1 MNTRPA
7 QGRNSAASWVPAY
20 VRLAEQDGLEER
32 IRAAEQ
38 LARTCRLCPRRCGV
52 DRLNDERGYCL
63 IGRQARVSSAFPHHG
78 EEDCLRGWRGS
89 GTIFF
94 TGCNL
99 QCVFCQ
105 NYEISHSA
113 GGKAVDPADLATLMV
128 RLAHLGCHNINLVT
142 PTHVTW
148 QIIEALPA
156 AVAAGLRLPLVYNC
170 GGYESVETLRL
181 LEGIVDIYMPDF
193 KFWSPELSRRYL
205 NAEDYPEIA
214 RQAITEMYRQVGDLV
229 IDDHG
234 LARRGLL
241 VRHLVMPGCLED
253 TRLILRFLKE
263 LSPHTAVNVMAQYR
277 PEGEVTSG
285 RYEEINRPLSA
296 AEYAEALEAAQGLRL
311 V

>member
-38 LARTCRLCPRRCGV
+38 LARTCRLCPRQCGV

-105 NYEISHSA
+105 NYEISHTA

-148 QIIEALPA
+148 QIIEALP
-156 AVAAGLRLPLVYNC
+156 P
-170 GGYESVETLRL
+170 
-181 LEGIVDIYMPDF
+181 P
-193 KFWSPELSRRYL
+193 
-205 NAEDYPEIA
+205 
-214 RQAITEMYRQVGDLV
+214 
-229 IDDHG
+229 
-234 LARRGLL
+234 
-241 VRHLVMPGCLED
+241 
-253 TRLILRFLKE
+253 
-263 LSPHTAVNVMAQYR
+263 
-277 PEGEVTSG
+277 
-285 RYEEINRPLSA
+285 
-296 AEYAEALEAAQGLRL
+296 
-311 V
+311 